1 MKELRKV
8 DAYGY
13 NPSQLSL
20 IDFAQD
26 PFSKCQGME
35 GTIITRSSL
44 MVTKLP
50 YNMTCRVVRAMTEP
64 NQRTQLS
71 LKLRLTVPK
80 ICN

>member
-1 MKELRKV
+1 M

-13 NPSQLSL
+13 HPLQLSL
-20 IDFAQD
+20 TDFAQD
-26 PFSKCQGME
+26 PLNKFQGME